1 MFPVERDEVY
11 MQILWKKYTKE
22 NFEINLDECG
32 IEQGIPGFGYK
43 YEVLKNVVIH
53 YVSNGKGT
61 FKVNNKIF
69 NLKQGDIFII
79 LKGMNV
85 EYMASMDDPWEYY
98 WIGFSG
104 SNSIE
109 YLNRTSII
117 DSYVVTCTEDS
128 KIPNIILNMCDI
140 SKNYNPSSSDDI
152 VLLRELYSLL
162 CTFIKEFPKEFEYK
176 DKELHTYIQDAIN
189 FINSNYMNSITVN
202 EIANNVNLSRSYLYK
217 MFIKNLKVSPQ
228 KYLINLRMY
237 KATLLLKNTKLPI
250 GEVANKVGYTD
261 SLLFSKTFSKYF
273 SVSPL
278 NYRNNKLSNK

>member
-1 MFPVERDEVY
+1 

-261 SLLFSKTFSKYF
+261 SLLFSKTFSKCF
-273 SVSPL
+273 SMSPL
-278 NYRNNKLSNK
+278 NYRNKKLSNK

>member
-1 MFPVERDEVY
+1 

-22 NFEINLDECG
+22 NFEMNLDECG

-43 YEVLKNVVIH
+43 YEVLKNAVIN
-53 YVSNGKGT
+53 YVSKGKGT
-61 FKVNNKIF
+61 FNVNNKIF

-117 DSYVVTCTEDS
+117 DSYAVTCKEDS
-128 KIPNIILNMCDI
+128 KIPSIILNMCEI

-162 CTFIKEFPKEFEYK
+162 YTFIKEFPKEFEYK
-176 DKELHTYIQDAIN
+176 DKELHTYIQEAIN
-189 FINSNYMNSITVN
+189 FINSNYMNSITIN
-202 EIANNVNLSRSYLYK
+202 EVANHVNLSRSYLYK

-250 GEVANKVGYTD
+250 GEVANKVGYSD

-273 SVSPL
+273 SMSPL
-278 NYRNNKLSNK
+278 NYRNNKLNNK

>member
-1 MFPVERDEVY
+1 

-22 NFEINLDECG
+22 NFEMNLDECG

-43 YEVLKNVVIH
+43 YEVLKNAVIH
-53 YVSNGKGT
+53 YVSKGKGT

-117 DSYVVTCTEDS
+117 DSYAVTCKEDS
-128 KIPNIILNMCDI
+128 KISSIILNMCEI

-162 CTFIKEFPKEFEYK
+162 YTFIKEFPKEFEYK
-176 DKELHTYIQDAIN
+176 DKELHTYIQEAIN
-189 FINSNYMNSITVN
+189 FINSNYMNSITIN
-202 EIANNVNLSRSYLYK
+202 EVANHVNLSRSYLYK

-250 GEVANKVGYTD
+250 GEVANKVGYSD

-273 SVSPL
+273 SMSPL

>member
-1 MFPVERDEVY
+1 

-22 NFEINLDECG
+22 NFEMNLDECG

-43 YEVLKNVVIH
+43 YEVLKNAVMH

-128 KIPNIILNMCDI
+128 KIPNIILNMCEI

-189 FINSNYMNSITVN
+189 FINSNYMNSITIN
-202 EIANNVNLSRSYLYK
+202 EVANHVNLSRSYLYK

-237 KATLLLKNTKLPI
+237 KATLLLKNTKFPI
-250 GEVANKVGYTD
+250 GEVANKVGYSD

-273 SVSPL
+273 SMSPL

>member
-1 MFPVERDEVY
+1 

-22 NFEINLDECG
+22 NFEMNLDECG

-43 YEVLKNVVIH
+43 YEVLKNAVMH
-53 YVSNGKGT
+53 YVSKGKGT

-128 KIPNIILNMCDI
+128 KIPNIILNMCEI

-162 CTFIKEFPKEFEYK
+162 YTFIKEFPKEFEYK

-202 EIANNVNLSRSYLYK
+202 EISNHVNLSRSYLYK
-217 MFIKNLKVSPQ
+217 MFIKNLKASPQ

-237 KATLLLKNTKLPI
+237 KATLLLKSTKLPI

-273 SVSPL
+273 SMSPL

>member
-1 MFPVERDEVY
+1 

-22 NFEINLDECG
+22 NFEMNLDECG

-43 YEVLKNVVIH
+43 YEVLKNAVIH
-53 YVSNGKGT
+53 YVSKGKGT

-104 SNSIE
+104 SNSSE

-128 KIPNIILNMCDI
+128 KIPNIILNMCEI
-140 SKNYNPSSSDDI
+140 SKNYNPSCSDDV

-162 CTFIKEFPKEFEYK
+162 YTFIKEFPKEFEYK
-176 DKELHTYIQDAIN
+176 DKELHTYIQEAIN
-189 FINSNYMNSITVN
+189 FINSNYMNSITIN
-202 EIANNVNLSRSYLYK
+202 EVANHVNLSRSYLYK

-237 KATLLLKNTKLPI
+237 KATLLLKNTKFPI
-250 GEVANKVGYTD
+250 GEVANKVGYSD

-273 SVSPL
+273 SMSPL
-278 NYRNNKLSNK
+278 NYRNNKLNNK